1 MSKVVN
7 ISEAASIA
15 FHAMILIVRAKKPL
29 NANKI
34 ADRIHSSKH
43 HVAKVLLRLSK
54 AGFIDSVRGPAGGFF
69 MKSKSE
75 TITFLDI
82 YESIEGKLYYS
93 KCEMQKPLCSFDKCI
108 YNNIIEKMTFDFI
121 NYLQS
126 QNLVDYI

>member
-15 FHAMILIVRAKKPL
+15 FHAMILIVRSDKPL

-43 HVAKVLLRLSK
+43 HVAKVLLRLAK
-54 AGFIDSVRGPAGGFF
+54 VGFIDSLRGPSGGFF
-69 MKSKSE
+69 MKSKPEDVS
-75 TITFLDI
+75 FLNI
-82 YESIEGKLYYS
+82 YESIEGKLKYT
-93 KCEMQKPLCSFDKCI
+93 KCQMEKPLCSFDKCI

-121 NYLQS
+121 DYLQS
-126 QNLVDYI
+126 QKLIDYI